1 MKRRMKRFLPLLLAL
16 LLCLAGCG
24 GRKEEAEKPDG
35 EFSGSMPLRYAEQF
49 TVDYYADGCAL
60 ITVGGEDRFLLVPEG
75 QEPPQETDPGVKVL
89 RQPVSSIYAASSS
102 VMDLFLRADA
112 LDAVSMTST
121 SAENWTIPEI
131 RELVREDEI
140 TYVGKYSAP
149 DYEAVLDIGCDL
161 AVENTMIWHNPQT
174 KEQLERLGIPVL
186 VELSSYESHPLGR
199 VEWIKLYGLLTG
211 HLAEAEAFFEESVR
225 RLEEVEAQEASGKTV
240 TFFYVTN
247 SGTVNVRRPD
257 DYVAEMIELAGGTY
271 LFPEDLQVP
280 EGAQSATEIQMESFY
295 AMAKDADILIYNS
308 TTQTRLE
315 TMEDLL
321 SLSPLFADFKAVRGG
336 NVWCTEQNMFQQVG
350 GTADMITDL
359 HTVITGGQEPLQYLH
374 ALD

>member
-1 MKRRMKRFLPLLLAL
+1 M
-16 LLCLAGCG
+16 
-24 GRKEEAEKPDG
+24 
-35 EFSGSMPLRYAEQF
+35 
-49 TVDYYADGCAL
+49 
-60 ITVGGEDRFLLVPEG
+60 
-75 QEPPQETDPGVKVL
+75 
-89 RQPVSSIYAASSS
+89 
-102 VMDLFLRADA
+102 
-112 LDAVSMTST
+112 
-121 SAENWTIPEI
+121 
-131 RELVREDEI
+131 
-140 TYVGKYSAP
+140 
-149 DYEAVLDIGCDL
+149 
-161 AVENTMIWHNPQT
+161 
-174 KEQLERLGIPVL
+174 
-186 VELSSYESHPLGR
+186 
-199 VEWIKLYGLLTG
+199 EWIKLYGLLTG
-211 HLAEAEAFFEESVR
+211 HLAEAESFFEESVR

-321 SLSPLFADFKAVRGG
+321 YLSPQFADFKAVRGR